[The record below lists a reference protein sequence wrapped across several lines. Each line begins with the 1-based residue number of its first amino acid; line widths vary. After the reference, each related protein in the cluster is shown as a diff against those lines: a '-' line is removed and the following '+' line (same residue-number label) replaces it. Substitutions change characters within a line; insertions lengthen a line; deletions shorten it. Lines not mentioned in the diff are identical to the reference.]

1 MSDVPPEPMGMLFN
15 TGVTTPRSTLNPMH
29 ETDRERTSMTR
40 RQLLASS
47 LGAAALATADTTLAQ
62 PEIPTASRELWQWVR
77 TQPMLDGRIAWLNTA
92 SVGPTL
98 RLSMASEYR
107 ARESQASELA
117 SFAGTDRWSFE
128 TTRLATRFAAFAG
141 CDPHEVLFTHGA
153 GEALSTVAGGLDLT
167 SGDEVVTTTQE
178 HPAALSPWLFQARR
192 RGIVVKQVPLPAVL
206 TGPEQ
211 ALSLLAGALT
221 ERTRV
226 LAFSHV
232 QYADGAVL
240 PVRELCQLARQRNIV
255 SVVDGAQ
262 AFGMLDFNLR
272 DLGCDYYALCFH
284 KWLLGSHGTG
294 MLYVRREM
302 LDRLWP
308 LTPQGIDAY
317 PPVATPTQSAGQADV
332 PAALHRLGNVV
343 PQLWPSLKG
352 SEAALDFHQQI
363 RRGRIEARVRELS
376 LYARLRLQQIA
387 GIQLPTPTLPGLWGG
402 ILTFRLP
409 GRSAKDVATTL
420 ARVNRVYVSNL
431 SWPDTGEGALRLSL
445 HMFNT
450 HDEID
455 LLMRGLETA
464 TR

>member
-1 MSDVPPEPMGMLFN
+1 
-15 TGVTTPRSTLNPMH
+15 MH
-29 ETDRERTSMTR
+29 ETDREDTALITR
-40 RQLLASS
+40 RELLASS
-47 LGAAALATADTTLAQ
+47 LGAAALATSGSALAQ
-62 PEIPTASRELWQWVR
+62 PVIPTVSRELWQWVR
-77 TQPMLDGRIAWLNTA
+77 TQPMLDGRIAWLDAA

-107 ARESQASELA
+107 AREAQSGELA

-128 TTRLATRFAAFAG
+128 TKRLATRFAAFAG
-141 CDPHEVLFTHGA
+141 CDADEVLFTHGT
-153 GEALSTVAGGLDLT
+153 GEAVSTVAAGLDLA
-167 SGDEVVTTTQE
+167 SGDEIVTSAQE

-192 RGIVVKQVPLPAVL
+192 RGVVVKQVPLPAAL
-206 TGPEQ
+206 TGPQQ
-211 ALSLLAGALT
+211 ALDLLASAIT
-221 ERTRV
+221 ERTKV

-232 QYADGAVL
+232 QYADGALL

-272 DLGCDYYALCFH
+272 DLGCDFYAASFH

-308 LTPQGIDAY
+308 LTPRSFDTY
-317 PPVATPTQSAGQADV
+317 PPVVTPTQSAGQRDV
-332 PAALHRLGNVV
+332 PATLHKLGNVV
-343 PQLWPSLKG
+343 PRLWPSLRG
-352 SEAALDFHQQI
+352 SEAALDLHQQI
-363 RRGRIEARVRELS
+363 GRGRIEARVRELA
-376 LYARLRLQQIA
+376 LYARLRLQQID
-387 GIQLPTPTLPGLWGG
+387 GIQLPTPSLPGLWGG

-409 GRSAKDVATTL
+409 GKAANEMATTL
-420 ARVNRVYVSNL
+420 ARVNRVYVSSLN
-431 SWPDTGEGALRLSL
+431 WPDTTEGALRLSL

-455 LLMRGLETA
+455 LLMRGLEA
-464 TR
+464 GTR

>member
-1 MSDVPPEPMGMLFN
+1 
-15 TGVTTPRSTLNPMH
+15 MH
-29 ETDRERTSMTR
+29 ETDRERTALLTR
-40 RQLLASS
+40 RELLASS
-47 LGAAALATADTTLAQ
+47 LGAAALAASNCAVAQ
-62 PEIPTASRELWQWVR
+62 PEIPTSSRELWQWLR
-77 TQPMLDGRIAWLNTA
+77 TQPMLDGRIAWLDAA

-98 RLSMASEYR
+98 RSSMASEYR
-107 ARESQASELA
+107 ARESQSTQLA
-117 SFAGTDRWSFE
+117 SFAGTDRWSVE

-141 CDPHEVLFTHGA
+141 CDADEVLFTHGA
-153 GEALSTVAGGLDLT
+153 GEALGMVAAGLDLA
-167 SGDEVVTTTQE
+167 SGDEVITTAQE

-192 RGIVVKQVPLPAVL
+192 RGVVVKQVPLPGPL

-211 ALSLLAGALT
+211 ALGLLAGAIT
-221 ERTRV
+221 ERTKV

-240 PVRELCQLARQRNIV
+240 PVRELCQLARQRNII

-272 DLGCDYYALCFH
+272 DLGCDFYAASFH

-308 LTPQGIDAY
+308 LTPRGIDAY
-317 PPVATPTQSAGQADV
+317 PPVVTPTQSAGQNDI
-332 PAALHRLGNVV
+332 PAALHKLGNVV

-352 SEAALDFHQQI
+352 SEVALDFHQQV
-363 RRGRIEARVRELS
+363 RRDRIQIRVRELAI
-376 LYARLRLQQIA
+376 YARLRLQQIA

-409 GRSAKDVATTL
+409 GRAANEVAATL
-420 ARVNRVYVSNL
+420 ARVNRVYVASLN
-431 SWPDTGEGALRLSL
+431 WPTSGPDSSDGALRLSL
-445 HMFNT
+445 HVFNT
-450 HDEID
+450 HEEIEK
-455 LLMRGLETA
+455 LMQGLGKL
-464 TR
+464 TRE